1 MLAPLIVE
9 NPIGSE
15 LKLKRMVRLP
25 LNNTLHTDSARTLGF
40 HIGDLLR
47 GAGGGER

>member
-9 NPIGSE
+9 NPVGSE

-25 LNNTLHTDSARTLGF
+25 LNNALHTDSARTLRF
-40 HIGDLLR
+40 HIGDWR